1 MLVRWQGVDSR
12 CFYIA
17 NGVRQGGILSP
28 YLFRVYVRDLISE
41 VLLSGVGCDS
51 RGDFI
56 VNLLAYADDMALLA
70 PLWRG
75 NSCNSYYRSFTKQL
89 RKLISAS
96 TPKKTVCMIF
106 NPEEKCKIVTDNF
119 PQFTLAGSML
129 SFVQQFKH
137 FGHIIENTLCD
148 LTSNEN
154 CVVCSLGQT
163 F

>member
-1 MLVRWQGVDSR
+1 
-12 CFYIA
+12 
-17 NGVRQGGILSP
+17 
-28 YLFRVYVRDLISE
+28 
-41 VLLSGVGCDS
+41 
-51 RGDFI
+51 
-56 VNLLAYADDMALLA
+56 
-70 PLWRG
+70 
-75 NSCNSYYRSFTKQL
+75 
-89 RKLISAS
+89 
-96 TPKKTVCMIF
+96 MIF